1 MRRALWYF
9 AKVGVLIALFFWLQ
23 ANPGTVAIDWG
34 GSVYQAPLIVALG
47 FAILVL
53 GAAAVGYHILRGLM
67 KSGRWYRRVRSES
80 RNARTVE
87 SLSQGLVAVA
97 VGDVD
102 AATQAAKK
110 AARLQPDAP
119 LSLLLQAQTAQLT
132 GDDQAAAKFFEAMS
146 ARPETAVFGL
156 RGLVQQALRVGD
168 VLRAKVLTQKAMA
181 LKPSTGWIYA
191 TLFDLESQ
199 RGDYE
204 AAESVLRQ
212 AIANRA
218 MEGDLARRRIA
229 DMLLAR
235 AKVLIADRQISDAA
249 VLERRAYQEAPR
261 HIPALTTWIGRLVEQ
276 RKASEAERV
285 AKSAWRRRQDP
296 ALMQAILAIY
306 PEQPF
311 GDRLKRLK
319 RYADLGPGL
328 EVDLALAE
336 TALSARDFTLARRV
350 LTKHGDGVGARD
362 PRYLQLMADLERAEG
377 NNDAAGDWDQRAR
390 QARDNSMMV
399 RRLEA
404 TA

>member
-9 AKVGVLIALFFWLQ
+9 AKVGVLIALFFWQQ
-23 ANPGTVAIDWG
+23 ANPGTVAIEWG
-34 GSVYQAPLIVALG
+34 GYVYQAPLIVALI

-53 GAAAVGYHILRGLM
+53 GAGAVGYHIFRNLM
-67 KSGRWYRRVRSES
+67 KSGRWYRRLRGES
-80 RNARTVE
+80 QNARAVE

-97 VGDVD
+97 VGDVG

-110 AARLQPDAP
+110 AARLQPGAP

-132 GDDQAAAKFFEAMS
+132 GDDQAAAQFFEAMS

-156 RGLVQQALRVGD
+156 RGLVQQALRAGD
-168 VLRAKVLTQKAMA
+168 VPRAKTLAQQALA
-181 LKPSTGWIYA
+181 LKPSAGWIYA
-191 TLFDLESQ
+191 TLFDLERQ
-199 RGDYE
+199 RGDCE
-204 AAESVLRQ
+204 AAESVLRR
-212 AIANRA
+212 AIDNRA
-218 MEGDLARRRIA
+218 MDEDLARRRIA
-229 DMLLAR
+229 DLLLAR
-235 AKVLIADRQISDAA
+235 AEVLVAGRQINDAA
-249 VLERRAYQEAPR
+249 ALERRAYQEAPR

-276 RKASEAERV
+276 GKASEAERV
-285 AKSAWRRRQDP
+285 AKSAWRRLQTP
-296 ALMQAILAIY
+296 ALMQSILAIY

-311 GDRLKRLK
+311 VDRLKRLK

-336 TALSARDFTLARRV
+336 TALSARDFAFGRRV
-350 LTKHGDGVGARD
+350 LSKHGDGDGARD

-377 NNDAAGDWDQRAR
+377 NDNAAGDWDQRAR